1 MTPQIFPLRAIAA
14 ALMLLFTAS
23 ESRAVLLDWANL
35 PVGQSWT
42 QGGLTGSFN
51 LDGVAGNDV
60 SISIVSSGVTFASDA
75 TGPYPQNIS
84 DAAINSGTMG
94 LQMWTTAGFTNTTNK
109 VTVTITFLGTY
120 SSGTPASFTLFDVD
134 ANNTFIDR
142 VSITAL
148 NGATPVTLTA
158 TNIGATASNTI
169 SGSGTTNPIATG
181 TVAVGN
187 ISDNRG
193 NVNITTN
200 NQYVTSI
207 TFVWNNPGPN
217 FGAQAI
223 DLGNISF
230 APEVGSGYGA
240 LIVCGGM
247 LTVWRRR
254 PAARSL
260 AAA

>member
-42 QGGLTGSFN
+42 NGATTGSFN
-51 LDGVAGNDV
+51 LDGVAGNDIRIDV
-60 SISIVSSGVTFASDA
+60 VSSGVTFVSQ
-75 TGPYPQNIS
+75 YPQNVA
-84 DAAINSGTMG
+84 DPAINSSTMG

-120 SSGTPASFTLFDVD
+120 SSGTPAGFTLFDVD
-134 ANNTFIDR
+134 ANNAFIDKI
-142 VSITAL
+142 SITAL

-169 SGSGTTNPIATG
+169 SGSGTTNPISTG

-193 NVNITTN
+193 NVNISTN

-217 FGAQAI
+217 FGSQAI

-254 PAARSL
+254 PAARGF